1 MPSSIHHS
9 EPSTA
14 KIDGIELVY
23 DTFGDPSHP
32 PLLLIMGLGGQMISW
47 EDDLCAQLAAR
58 GYWVIRFDNR
68 DVGLSTK
75 FDRADTP
82 NLFALMQS
90 FVQKDPI
97 HAPYTLRDMAK
108 DAVGLLE
115 ALGIQ
120 AAHVVGVSMG
130 GMIAQML
137 AIYHPGHVR
146 TLTSIM
152 STTGHPDLPLPKSEA
167 IALLTRP
174 TPADREGYI
183 DASLRDMKF
192 LNGDLPLDEQRARE
206 HAAKAYDRGL
216 CPAGFNRQLAAI
228 LGSGSRREAL
238 HSVKIPTL
246 VIHGRADPLVPVE
259 GGIDTAQSIP
269 GAKLLIIEGMGHSLP
284 PVIWPKIIEAIA
296 EHAV

>member
-1 MPSSIHHS
+1 MPSSIPHS

-23 DTFGDPSHP
+23 DTFGDSSHP

-75 FDRADTP
+75 FDQADTP

-137 AIYHPGHVR
+137 AIYHPGHVSS
-146 TLTSIM
+146 LTSIM
-152 STTGHPDLPLPKSEA
+152 STTGHPDLPLPKPEA

-174 TPADREGYI
+174 TPTDRDGYI
-183 DASLRDMKF
+183 EVSLRDMRF

-206 HAAKAYDRGL
+206 HAAKDYDRGL

-228 LGSGSRREAL
+228 LASGSRREAL
-238 HSVKIPTL
+238 HSVRIPTL
-246 VIHGRADPLVPVE
+246 VIHGKVDPLVPVE

-284 PVIWPKIIEAIA
+284 PVIWPNVIEAIA